1 MVRLGGGVPVE
12 VGYSNEVRTEHV
24 EEAIDENT
32 VALLYVKSHHS
43 VQKGMLSIE
52 EMSEIA
58 HKYSLPLVIDA
69 AAEEDIQ
76 KYLKMGGDLVI
87 YSGAKALCGPASGF
101 VTGKKEYIEA
111 IKLQYKGIG
120 RAMKIGKMC
129 MMGLMKAVEEY
140 SKRDEKAII
149 DEQLRLANLLIDELK
164 DEKKV
169 ITSIV
174 QDEAGREIYRVQ
186 LKLNEKL
193 VSMSGKEFMK
203 YLREGEVE
211 IHVRKHYANLGI
223 VNVDM
228 RALTDDDV
236 KYIAKRVKEIL
247 K

>member
-1 MVRLGGGVPVE
+1 
-12 VGYSNEVRTEHV
+12 
-24 EEAIDENT
+24 
-32 VALLYVKSHHS
+32 
-43 VQKGMLSIE
+43 
-52 EMSEIA
+52 
-58 HKYSLPLVIDA
+58 
-69 AAEEDIQ
+69 
-76 KYLKMGGDLVI
+76 
-87 YSGAKALCGPASGF
+87 
-101 VTGKKEYIEA
+101 
-111 IKLQYKGIG
+111 
-120 RAMKIGKMC
+120 MKIGKMC

>member
-1 MVRLGGGVPVE
+1 M
-12 VGYSNEVRTEHV
+12 
-24 EEAIDENT
+24 
-32 VALLYVKSHHS
+32 
-43 VQKGMLSIE
+43 
-52 EMSEIA
+52 
-58 HKYSLPLVIDA
+58 
-69 AAEEDIQ
+69 
-76 KYLKMGGDLVI
+76 
-87 YSGAKALCGPASGF
+87 
-101 VTGKKEYIEA
+101 
-111 IKLQYKGIG
+111 
-120 RAMKIGKMC
+120 
-129 MMGLMKAVEEY
+129 
-140 SKRDEKAII
+140 
-149 DEQLRLANLLIDELK
+149 
-164 DEKKV
+164 
-169 ITSIV
+169 

>member
-1 MVRLGGGVPVE
+1 
-12 VGYSNEVRTEHV
+12 
-24 EEAIDENT
+24 
-32 VALLYVKSHHS
+32 
-43 VQKGMLSIE
+43 
-52 EMSEIA
+52 
-58 HKYSLPLVIDA
+58 
-69 AAEEDIQ
+69 
-76 KYLKMGGDLVI
+76 
-87 YSGAKALCGPASGF
+87 
-101 VTGKKEYIEA
+101 
-111 IKLQYKGIG
+111 
-120 RAMKIGKMC
+120 MKIGKIC

>member
-1 MVRLGGGVPVE
+1 
-12 VGYSNEVRTEHV
+12 
-24 EEAIDENT
+24 
-32 VALLYVKSHHS
+32 
-43 VQKGMLSIE
+43 
-52 EMSEIA
+52 
-58 HKYSLPLVIDA
+58 
-69 AAEEDIQ
+69 
-76 KYLKMGGDLVI
+76 MGGDLVI

-164 DEKKV
+164 DENKV
-169 ITSIV
+169 ITSIM